1 MTTQQ
6 APESTSTGFDFLVGS
21 WDVSHRRFRDNAAD
35 EFRGTAAAWTHLG
48 GAVSV
53 EELSVPDRGFAGMAL
68 RIFDPETDA
77 WSVYWISSGS
87 GVIGDPVVGPV
98 GPEGCRL
105 VAVDD
110 FEGAP
115 LHSTYEWFGIERD
128 LVHWRQ
134 QLSRDGQ
141 AWDLDWEITFR
152 RTDAEPRRQDLSY
165 LPKVTGDFDFL
176 DGTFRLHNRRLKERL
191 TGCDAWIEF
200 EHTSHA
206 RTHLGG
212 AVSIDENVMPG
223 FYTGLTF
230 RSYDVAADEWAIHW
244 IDNRTRRSVSRC
256 AAGSSTASASST
268 ATTCTREPRCA
279 SASSGTPVRR
289 SRRGHRPS
297 PRTAARRGRP
307 TGR

>member
-6 APESTSTGFDFLVGS
+6 APQTISTGFDFLVGS
-21 WDVSHRRFRDNAAD
+21 WDVSHRRFRDDTAD
-35 EFRGTAAAWTHLG
+35 EFRGTAAAWTYLD

-77 WSVYWISSGS
+77 WSVHWISSGS

-141 AWDLDWEITFR
+141 AWDLDWEMEFR

-191 TGCDAWIEF
+191 TGCDEWIEF
-200 EHTSHA
+200 EHIVPCPHPPRWRRQHRRERDA
-206 RTHLGG
+206 RLLH
-212 AVSIDENVMPG
+212 
-223 FYTGLTF
+223 
-230 RSYDVAADEWAIHW
+230 RADL
-244 IDNRTRRSVSRC
+244 
-256 AAGSSTASASST
+256 
-268 ATTCTREPRCA
+268 PLL
-279 SASSGTPVRR
+279 
-289 SRRGHRPS
+289 
-297 PRTAARRGRP
+297 RRGRRRVGDP
-307 TGR
+307 LDRQPHPDAR